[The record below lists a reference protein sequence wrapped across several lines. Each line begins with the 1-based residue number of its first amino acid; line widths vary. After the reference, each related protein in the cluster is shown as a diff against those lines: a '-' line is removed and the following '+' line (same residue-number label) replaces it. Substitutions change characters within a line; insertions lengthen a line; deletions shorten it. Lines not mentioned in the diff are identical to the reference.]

1 MYMYEAFKYGDVFF
15 YLLSLLVSLLALV
28 QVLGLAIFFALCL
41 ALFLLALVGL
51 VAFFATLEASH
62 GFSLLKLLHACEG
75 VILRNLGLLLSV
87 LSFEP
92 PQVRH

>member
-1 MYMYEAFKYGDVFF
+1 MYMYEALWRCVFLD
-15 YLLSLLVSLLALV
+15 LLSLLVSLLALV

-41 ALFLLALVGL
+41 ALFFLALVGL

-62 GFSLLKLLHACEG
+62 SFFLLKLVHALEG
-75 VILRNLGLLLSV
+75 VILRRLGMLLSI

-92 PQVRH
+92 PQIRH